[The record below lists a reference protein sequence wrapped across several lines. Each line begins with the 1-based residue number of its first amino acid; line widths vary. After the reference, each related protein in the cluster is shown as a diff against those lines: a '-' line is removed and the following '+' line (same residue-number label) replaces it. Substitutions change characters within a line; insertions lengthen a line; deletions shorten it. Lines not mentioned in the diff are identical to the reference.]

1 MAQRK
6 TEGCVLWQLSF
17 VRNPSPIFCTRIL
30 FLYRPLACQWRGRRK
45 KTRTALAQTVEKPGL
60 VTTPT
65 EKGEIST
72 TQDKKKRK
80 GLGLND
86 KKRENMV
93 ISQWK
98 TYTLWAHRCVSG
110 QGGKTSACQWCDER
124 TLWGW
129 VSFICAEKSWQPR
142 TLIKNYNEAAV
153 ISSLT
158 QKPWKLKHTSYSC
171 DKCFVKIKKERKKKI
186 SRWKGITLCL

>member
-1 MAQRK
+1 MWHKERLKAVF
-6 TEGCVLWQLSF
+6 CDSLVLWEIHHPFSAPESF
-17 VRNPSPIFCTRIL
+17 FCTDL
-30 FLYRPLACQWRGRRK
+30 WPVSELWRGRRRK

-142 TLIKNYNEAAV
+142 TLIKN
-153 ISSLT
+153 
-158 QKPWKLKHTSYSC
+158 
-171 DKCFVKIKKERKKKI
+171 
-186 SRWKGITLCL
+186 